1 LIKFFLTRDVA
12 APYRENGNA
21 GFDFFVPKFNEAFK
35 LTCAK
40 EAEKNPKAGC
50 YFKVDENGKEYI
62 DFPAGSR
69 VCIPSGVKSYLSLAM
84 PLISY
89 GLQMDLFVENKSGVA
104 TKKGLDVGAC
114 EIDPNYQGEIHLSLT
129 NASDD
134 YLYLYEGDKITQLAP
149 RVYCTEQAHIFVDE
163 KIDSEADNK
172 ISEAD
177 FYEGFRY
184 NNRGAGGFGSTG
196 TKAK

>member
-1 LIKFFLTRDVA
+1 MIKFFLTRDVA
-12 APYRENGNA
+12 APERENGNA

-50 YFKVDENGKEYI
+50 YFKIDENGKEYI

-69 VCIPSGVKSYLSLAM
+69 VCIPSGVKSYLSLSM

-89 GLQMDLFVENKSGVA
+89 GLQMDLYVENKSGVA

-129 NASDD
+129 NASKEDVRI
-134 YLYLYEGDKITQLAP
+134 YEDDKIAQLVP
-149 RVYCTEQAHIFVDE
+149 RVYVTDEAQIFNDVNLDPE
-163 KIDSEADNK
+163 KGIAEDQ
-172 ISEAD
+172 
-177 FYEGFRY
+177 FWEGFTY
-184 NNRGAGGFGSTG
+184 DNRGSGWAGSTG

>member
-1 LIKFFLTRDVA
+1 MIKFFLTRDVA
-12 APYRENGNA
+12 APEREDGNA

-50 YFKVDENGKEYI
+50 YFKTDENGKEYI

-69 VCIPSGVKSYLSLAM
+69 VCIPSGVKSYLSLSM
-84 PLISY
+84 PLVSY
-89 GLQMDLFVENKSGVA
+89 GLQMDLYVENKSGVA

-129 NASDD
+129 NTSKEDVRI
-134 YLYLYEGDKITQLAP
+134 YEDDKITQLVP
-149 RVYCTEQAHIFVDE
+149 RVYVTDEAQIFTDVNLDPE
-163 KIDSEADNK
+163 KGIAEDR
-172 ISEAD
+172 
-177 FYEGFRY
+177 FWEGFTY
-184 NNRGAGGFGSTG
+184 DNRGSGWAGSTG

>member
-1 LIKFFLTRDVA
+1 MIKFFLTRDVA

-50 YFKVDENGKEYI
+50 YFKVDEKGKEYI

-69 VCIPSGVKSYLSLAM
+69 VCIPSGVKSYLSLSM

-129 NASDD
+129 NASPEDVRI
-134 YLYLYEGDKITQLAP
+134 YEDDKITQLIP
-149 RVYCTEQAHIFVDE
+149 RVYVTEEPRIFTDVAVDPE
-163 KIDSEADNK
+163 EG
-172 ISEAD
+172 ISEEQ
-177 FYEGFRY
+177 FWEGFGY
-184 NNRGAGGFGSTG
+184 NNRGESGFGSSG
-196 TKAK
+196 DKAK

>member
-1 LIKFFLTRDVA
+1 MIKFFLTRDVA
-12 APYRENGNA
+12 APERENGNA

-50 YFKVDENGKEYI
+50 YFKIDENGKEYI

-69 VCIPSGVKSYLSLAM
+69 VCIPSGVKSYLSLSM

-89 GLQMDLFVENKSGVA
+89 GLQMDLYVENKSGVA

-114 EIDPNYQGEIHLSLT
+114 EIDPSYKGEIHLSLT
-129 NASDD
+129 NASKEDVRI
-134 YLYLYEGDKITQLAP
+134 YEDDKITQLVP
-149 RVYCTEQAHIFVDE
+149 RVYVTDEAQIFTDVNLDQE
-163 KIDSEADNK
+163 KGIAEDQ
-172 ISEAD
+172 
-177 FYEGFRY
+177 FWEGFTY
-184 NNRGAGGFGSTG
+184 DNRGSGWAGSTG

>member
-1 LIKFFLTRDVA
+1 MIKFFLTRDVA
-12 APYRENGNA
+12 APERENGNA

-50 YFKVDENGKEYI
+50 YFKVDEKGKEYI

-69 VCIPSGVKSYLSLAM
+69 VCIPSGVKSYLSLSM

-104 TKKGLDVGAC
+104 TKYGLDVGAA

-129 NASDD
+129 NASQEDVRI
-134 YLYLYEGDKITQLAP
+134 YEDDKITQLVP
-149 RVYCTEQAHIFVDE
+149 RVYVTDEARIFTDVAVDPE
-163 KIDSEADNK
+163 EG
-172 ISEAD
+172 ISEEQ
-177 FYEGFRY
+177 FWEGFEY
-184 NNRGAGGFGSTG
+184 NNRGSGWAGSTG